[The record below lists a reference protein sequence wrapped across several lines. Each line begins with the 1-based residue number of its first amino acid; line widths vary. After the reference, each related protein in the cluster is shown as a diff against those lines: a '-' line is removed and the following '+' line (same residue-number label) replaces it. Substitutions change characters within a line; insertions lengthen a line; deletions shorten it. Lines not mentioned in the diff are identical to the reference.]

1 MPPEKSIESELPT
14 KIPSHAEM
22 MKVRR
27 LQEIAKLELR
37 RTRAADAGIPALKRL
52 ITVAQGSS
60 GQSRI
65 CANFLLSL
73 NDCSVFIFKLI
84 ELRNLDMNL
93 WEDCMLVLK
102 LDQSPRAE
110 IRYMIENGSTIWEEL
125 QNTWQEQLLARD
137 GLK

>member
-1 MPPEKSIESELPT
+1 MPPEKPIDSEPPT
-14 KIPSHAEM
+14 KIPSHAEI
-22 MKVRR
+22 MKMRG

-52 ITVAQGSS
+52 IAVAQGSS

-73 NDCSVFIFKLI
+73 NDCSAFTFKLI

-110 IRYMIENGSTIWEEL
+110 IRYMIENGHFIWEEL
-125 QNTWQEQLLARD
+125 ESTWKAQLLSRN
-137 GLK
+137 G